1 MRSNFCTVLMRWIYI
16 LRAFLC
22 RYFFR
27 TIDSHECLRE
37 NIIMIQIFNDIVVR
51 CYSSTERLRIACVSW
66 KLRKVKLPGW
76 LYEQFRR
83 SGPLL
88 SLTNSLKMYHAS
100 TLIAKRARNLK
111 AILASPRL
119 DQPTGRYYSR
129 CVGSTSFIVKRQ
141 DIFHKIVFKVCD
153 SSRNIT
159 DERSDWC
166 SIPWYW
172 KPRIKNFTLMYL

>member
-1 MRSNFCTVLMRWIYI
+1 MNI
-16 LRAFLC
+16 LCAFLC

-27 TIDSHECLRE
+27 TTDSHECLRE
-37 NIIMIQIFNDIVVR
+37 NIIMIQIFNNDIVVR
-51 CYSSTERLRIACVSW
+51 CYSLTERLRIACVSR

-100 TLIAKRARNLK
+100 TLIAKTARNLK

-119 DQPTGRYYSR
+119 DQPTWRYYNR
-129 CVGSTSFIVKRQ
+129 WVGSTSFIVKRH

-153 SSRNIT
+153 SSRNIA

-172 KPRIKNFTLMYL
+172 ENRG

>member
-1 MRSNFCTVLMRWIYI
+1 MNI

-27 TIDSHECLRE
+27 TTDSHECLRE
-37 NIIMIQIFNDIVVR
+37 NIIMIQIFNNDIVVR
-51 CYSSTERLRIACVSW
+51 CYSLTERLRIACVSR

-119 DQPTGRYYSR
+119 DQPKWRYYNR
-129 CVGSTSFIVKRQ
+129 WVGSTSFIVKRH

-153 SSRNIT
+153 SNRNIA

-172 KPRIKNFTLMYL
+172 ENRG